1 MATPASSR
9 NIPFSAVAER
19 TTLGAPG
26 DLKTV
31 IAMNTDVLEAEAA
44 ERVVAR
50 FLCEYHKIWQNYFP
64 GLNKRAHWHVLFSA
78 RCSPEEGVSCRSI
91 HRTLYGLYGT
101 DIRTCIERIRDCEN
115 DGFIR
120 VMDGSRQPCTASPA
134 CLIGATDNLQEAFDG
149 HCRETIEK
157 LYEAFGDGVSSH
169 SSGIEPDRAAIS
181 ALLSFF
187 NTYDQKWRET
197 CELVV
202 RQKGLTPAYAN
213 DAMDHLVTY
222 QYWAIIMLLW
232 SASPLG
238 GGRPDAPA
246 LVIDEINSRMWDALR
261 LGHLAIKE
269 RVGNLIR
276 WGFFAEQTIKK
287 HKAVALMPVAGS
299 AISDSLTATKPLLHD
314 LYAKLVPREVAA

>member
-1 MATPASSR
+1 
-9 NIPFSAVAER
+9 
-19 TTLGAPG
+19 
-26 DLKTV
+26 
-31 IAMNTDVLEAEAA
+31 MNTDVAEAEAA
-44 ERVVAR
+44 EQVAAR
-50 FLCEYHKIWQNYFP
+50 FLCGYHEIWQRYFP
-64 GLNKRAHWHVLFSA
+64 GLNKRAHWHVMFSA

-120 VMDGSRQPCTASPA
+120 VMDESSQPCTASPG
-134 CLIGATDNLQEAFDG
+134 CLIGATAKLHEAFDH
-149 HCRETIEK
+149 HCRETIEE
-157 LYEAFGDGVSSH
+157 LCDGFGDRESPRSQGVDC
-169 SSGIEPDRAAIS
+169 DRAAIS
-181 ALLSFF
+181 AILSFF
-187 NTYDQKWRET
+187 NSYDQKWRET
-197 CELVV
+197 CESVV

-222 QYWAIIMLLW
+222 QYWAIVMLLW
-232 SASPLG
+232 SASPFG
-238 GGRPDAPA
+238 GGRHDAPA

-287 HKAVALMPVAGS
+287 HKAVALTPVAGS
-299 AISDSLTATKPLLHD
+299 ALRESLAETRPLLRD
-314 LYAKLVPREVAA
+314 LYAKIVPQQAGLVSAGPV

>member
-1 MATPASSR
+1 
-9 NIPFSAVAER
+9 
-19 TTLGAPG
+19 
-26 DLKTV
+26 
-31 IAMNTDVLEAEAA
+31 MNTDVAGVEG
-44 ERVVAR
+44 VVAG
-50 FLCEYHKIWQNYFP
+50 FLCGYHKIWQSYFP
-64 GLNKRAHWHVLFSA
+64 GLNKRAHWHVMFSA

-120 VMDGSRQPCTASPA
+120 VVDASSQPCSASPTS
-134 CLIGATDNLQEAFDG
+134 LIAATDKLHEGFDR
-149 HCRETIEK
+149 HCRETIEELCK
-157 LYEAFGDGVSSH
+157 AFGDRESWRSP
-169 SSGIEPDRAAIS
+169 GIDCGRGAIS
-181 ALLSFF
+181 AILSFF
-187 NTYDQKWRET
+187 NSYEQKWRET

-222 QYWAIIMLLW
+222 QYWAILMLLW
-232 SASPLG
+232 SASPFG
-238 GGRPDAPA
+238 GSRPDAPA

-269 RVGNLIR
+269 RVSNLIR

-287 HKAVALMPVAGS
+287 HKAVALTPAAGS
-299 AISDSLTATKPLLHD
+299 AISESLAATKPLLQD
-314 LYAKLVPREVAA
+314 LYIKLVPQEATA

>member
-1 MATPASSR
+1 MD
-9 NIPFSAVAER
+9 AE
-19 TTLGAPG
+19 
-26 DLKTV
+26 V
-31 IAMNTDVLEAEAA
+31 IEAEPA

-50 FLCEYHKIWQNYFP
+50 FLTGYHQIWQKYFP
-64 GLNKRAHWHVLFSA
+64 GLNKRAHWHVMFSA

-101 DIRTCIERIRDCEN
+101 DIRTCIERIKDCEN
-115 DGFIR
+115 DGFIQ
-120 VMDGSRQPCTASPA
+120 VMDASGRACAVSPA
-134 CLIGATDNLQEAFDG
+134 CLIGPTAKLHEGFDR
-149 HCRETIEK
+149 HCRETIAD
-157 LYEAFGDGVSSH
+157 LCQSFGDRESSRL
-169 SSGIEPDRAAIS
+169 SAIDCDRAMIS
-181 ALLSFF
+181 AILGFF
-187 NTYDQKWRET
+187 NSYEQKWRET
-197 CELVV
+197 CEHVV

-222 QYWAIIMLLW
+222 QYWAILMLLW
-232 SASPLG
+232 SASPFG

-287 HKAVALMPVAGS
+287 HKAVALTPTAGA
-299 AISDSLTATKPLLHD
+299 AISESLAATKPLLHE
-314 LYAKLVPREVAA
+314 LSAKLVPQVAAA

>member
-1 MATPASSR
+1 
-9 NIPFSAVAER
+9 
-19 TTLGAPG
+19 
-26 DLKTV
+26 
-31 IAMNTDVLEAEAA
+31 MNTDVAGVEG
-44 ERVVAR
+44 VVAG
-50 FLCEYHKIWQNYFP
+50 FLCGYHKIWQSYFP
-64 GLNKRAHWHVLFSA
+64 GLNKRAHWHVMFSA

-120 VMDGSRQPCTASPA
+120 VVDASSQPCSASPTS
-134 CLIGATDNLQEAFDG
+134 LISATDKLHEGFDR
-149 HCRETIEK
+149 HCRETIEELCK
-157 LYEAFGDGVSSH
+157 AFGDRESWRSP
-169 SSGIEPDRAAIS
+169 GIHCGRGAIS
-181 ALLSFF
+181 AILSFF
-187 NTYDQKWRET
+187 NSYEQKWRET

-222 QYWAIIMLLW
+222 QYWAVLMLLW
-232 SASPLG
+232 SASPFG

-269 RVGNLIR
+269 RVSNLIR

-287 HKAVALMPVAGS
+287 HKAVALTPVAGS
-299 AISDSLTATKPLLHD
+299 AISESLAATKPLLQD
-314 LYAKLVPREVAA
+314 LYIKLVPQEATA

>member
-1 MATPASSR
+1 
-9 NIPFSAVAER
+9 
-19 TTLGAPG
+19 
-26 DLKTV
+26 
-31 IAMNTDVLEAEAA
+31 MNTEVGGAEAA
-44 ERVVAR
+44 ARRVAQY
-50 FLCEYHKIWQNYFP
+50 LCRYHKIWQSHFP
-64 GLNKRAHWHVLFSA
+64 GLNKRAHWHVMFSA

-120 VMDGSRQPCTASPA
+120 VVDASSQPCSASPTS
-134 CLIGATDNLQEAFDG
+134 LISATDKLHEGFDR
-149 HCRETIEK
+149 HCRETIEELCK
-157 LYEAFGDGVSSH
+157 AFGDRESWRSP
-169 SSGIEPDRAAIS
+169 GIDCGRGAIS
-181 ALLSFF
+181 AILSFF
-187 NTYDQKWRET
+187 NSYEQKWRET

-222 QYWAIIMLLW
+222 QYWAVLMLLW
-232 SASPLG
+232 SASPFG

-269 RVGNLIR
+269 RVSNLIR

-287 HKAVALMPVAGS
+287 HKAVALTPVAGS
-299 AISDSLTATKPLLHD
+299 AISESLAATKPLLQD
-314 LYAKLVPREVAA
+314 LYIKLVPQEATA

>member
-1 MATPASSR
+1 
-9 NIPFSAVAER
+9 
-19 TTLGAPG
+19 
-26 DLKTV
+26 
-31 IAMNTDVLEAEAA
+31 MNTDVAGVEG
-44 ERVVAR
+44 VVAG
-50 FLCEYHKIWQNYFP
+50 FLCGYHIIWQSYFP
-64 GLNKRAHWHVLFSA
+64 GLNKRAHWHVMFSA

-120 VMDGSRQPCTASPA
+120 VVDASSQPCSASPTS
-134 CLIGATDNLQEAFDG
+134 LIAATDKLHEGFDR
-149 HCRETIEK
+149 HCRETIEELCK
-157 LYEAFGDGVSSH
+157 AFGDRESWRSPEIDCGR
-169 SSGIEPDRAAIS
+169 GAIS
-181 ALLSFF
+181 AILSFF
-187 NTYDQKWRET
+187 NSYEQKWRET

-222 QYWAIIMLLW
+222 QYWAILMLLW
-232 SASPLG
+232 SASPFG
-238 GGRPDAPA
+238 GSRPDAPA

-269 RVGNLIR
+269 RVSNLIR

-287 HKAVALMPVAGS
+287 HKAVALTPVAGS
-299 AISDSLTATKPLLHD
+299 AISESLAATKPLLQD
-314 LYAKLVPREVAA
+314 LYIKLVPQEATA